1 MRHCL
6 IYYREGLKAD
16 FYSLLKIHMKK
27 IKQKQKGEIKMKKK
41 DLKAETTSTITID
54 PKDGDVT
61 EQIQKIL
68 EKQNNDIKPMN
79 RAQRRAMAK
88 QNKKREKQFQKYLI
102 KHPEAMKIE
111 LDEEAVK
118 KVEEEERLAKET
130 EKIET
135 IYVNGGTQVVELNNQ
150 DGVIDVPFTEI
161 VEEDIS
167 IEE

>member
-1 MRHCL
+1 M
-6 IYYREGLKAD
+6 E
-16 FYSLLKIHMKK
+16 
-27 IKQKQKGEIKMKKK
+27 KK

-88 QNKKREKQFQKYLI
+88 KNKKREKQFQRYLI
-102 KHPEAMKIE
+102 NHPEAVKIE

-130 EKIET
+130 DEPEVVC
-135 IYVNGGTQVVELNNQ
+135 VNGGMQCVEIDKQ
-150 DGVIDVPFTEI
+150 AEIIDVPFTEI
-161 VEEDIS
+161 AEEDIN